1 MAFSRIRDSRGLNI
15 PEYQHS
21 SFAENVRHETVIIPS
36 TSQVA
41 FGSYSIFDFKE
52 KACLLNDIVLQFQVS
67 NLNIITNTTNQNTLS
82 PRFTPCWNW
91 FTRIEIVQNNQI
103 IDTIYPQ
110 SNFLLHQ
117 CFLSNED
124 RQLVND
130 GAGDYADFTK
140 LFLKT
145 NTSTQNETPF
155 GSGTSNLGE
164 YWYLPL
170 WTYFQSSHIPMLYP
184 KDDLQVRLYMDTI
197 ANCLYWDATNTN
209 NTGKTPSANLTCNLL
224 CNVTRL
230 GQDVNLYRLQALNRS
245 VEHYK
250 FLELRY
256 GTTTIQAG
264 VTSFNYVLNAITGN
278 CAFFFAV
285 IRNGKSLNDATKAG
299 DPNQYEPYSSFSIL
313 DSTSTNITG
322 GQPVPMSLV
331 QQYLSRKWTASSYY
345 ADIRNMFYDQQIWST
360 SYATGL
366 AFNSSRNFQ
375 STSYAIMYSFCDNPV
390 EAANSGVSSGGF
402 RFYGSEQLQ
411 IKFDTATTS
420 ALNVDIYAFVESC
433 IETSPVYVKKLTL

>member
-1 MAFSRIRDSRGLNI
+1 MAFPRVIDTKGLNI
-15 PEYQHS
+15 PEYQYS
-21 SFAENVRHETVIIPS
+21 SIAENVRHETVIIPS

-41 FGSYSIFDFKE
+41 FGAYSIFDFKE
-52 KACLLNDIVLQFQVS
+52 KACLVNDIVLQFQVS
-67 NLNIITNTTNQNTLS
+67 NLNILSNTTNVNTCS
-82 PRFTPCWNW
+82 PRLTPCFNW

-103 IDTIYPQ
+103 MDTIYPQ

-117 CFLSNED
+117 CFLSDED

-130 GAGDYADFTK
+130 GAGDYANFAK

-145 NTSTQNETPF
+145 NTSLQNETYF
-155 GSGTSNLGE
+155 SSASNQSE

-184 KDDLQVRLYMDTI
+184 KDDLQVRLYMDTL
-197 ANCLYWDATNTN
+197 ANCLYWDPANAN
-209 NTGKTPSANLTCNLL
+209 NTGKTPSASLTCNLL

-230 GQDVNLYRLQALNRS
+230 GQDVNLYRLQALNKS

-256 GTTTIQAG
+256 GTTTIQSG

-285 IRNGKSLNDATKAG
+285 IRNGRALNDTTKAG
-299 DPNQYEPYSSFSIL
+299 DPNQYEPYSNFSIL

-322 GQPVPMSLV
+322 GQPVPISLV
-331 QQYLSRKWTASSYY
+331 QQYLSRKWTASSFY
-345 ADIRNMFYDQQIWST
+345 ADIRNLAVDVKIFDPN
-360 SYATGL
+360 YATTML
-366 AFNSSRNFQ
+366 FSNSRSYQ
-375 STSYAIMYSFCDNPV
+375 STSNAIMYSFCENPID
-390 EAANSGVSSGGF
+390 AANSGVSSGGH

-411 IKFDTATTS
+411 IRFDSATSST
-420 ALNVDIYAFVESC
+420 LNLDIYAFVESA
-433 IETSPVYVKKLTL
+433 IEVSPVYVKKLTV

>member
-1 MAFSRIRDSRGLNI
+1 MAFSRIRNSRGLNI

-41 FGSYSIFDFKE
+41 FGAYSIFDFKE
-52 KACLLNDIVLQFQVS
+52 KACLLNDLVLQFQVS
-67 NLNIITNTTNQNTLS
+67 NLNILTNTTNVNTLS
-82 PRFTPCWNW
+82 PRLTPCWNW

-145 NTSTQNETPF
+145 NTNTQNEIQF
-155 GSGTSNLGE
+155 TSLSNQGE

-170 WTYFQSSHIPMLYP
+170 WSYFQSSHIPMLYP
-184 KDDLQVRLYMDTI
+184 KDDLQVRLYMDTL

-209 NTGKTPSANLTCNLL
+209 NTGKTPSASLTCNLL

-230 GQDVNLYRLQALNRS
+230 GQDVNLYRLQELNRS
-245 VEHYK
+245 LEHYK

-278 CAFFFAV
+278 CAFFFAI
-285 IRNGKSLNDATKAG
+285 IRNGNSLNNTTKAG

-345 ADIRNMFYDQQIWST
+345 SDVRNMYYDQQIFST
-360 SYATGL
+360 SYASGL

-411 IKFDTATTS
+411 IKFDSATSS

-433 IETSPVYVKKLTL
+433 IEVSPTYVKKLTL

>member
-1 MAFSRIRDSRGLNI
+1 MSFSRIRDSHNLNI

-21 SFAENVRHETVIIPS
+21 HHMNIKHETVIIPS

-41 FGSYSIFDFKE
+41 FGAYSIFDFKE

-67 NLNIITNTTNQNTLS
+67 NLNINGITVNALS
-82 PRFTPCWNW
+82 PRLTPCFNW

-130 GAGDYADFTK
+130 GAGDYADFAK

-145 NTSTQNETPF
+145 NTSLQNETYF
-155 GSGTSNLGE
+155 TSTSNQSE

-170 WTYFQSSHIPMLYP
+170 WSYFHSSHIPMLYP
-184 KDDLQVRLYMDTI
+184 KDDLQIRLYMDTLV
-197 ANCLYWDATNTN
+197 NCLYWDSANAA
-209 NTGKTPSANLTCNLL
+209 NTGKIPSANLTCNLL

-256 GTTTIQAG
+256 GTTTIQSG

-278 CAFFFAV
+278 CAFIFAI
-285 IRNGKSLNDATKAG
+285 IRNGKALNDSAKNG

-331 QQYLSRKWTASSYY
+331 QQYLSRKWTASSYFS
-345 ADIRNMFYDQQIWST
+345 DIRNMVYDTQMWNST
-360 SYATGL
+360 YPSTN
-366 AFNSSRNFQ
+366 AFNINRNWQ
-375 STSYAIMYSFCDNPV
+375 STSYAIMYSFCNNPV
-390 EAANSGVSSGGF
+390 EAANSGVSSGGH

-411 IKFDTATTS
+411 IKFDSATTS
-420 ALNVDIYAFVESC
+420 TLNLDVYAFVESC
-433 IETSPVYVKKLTL
+433 IEVSPTYIKKLTL

>member
-1 MAFSRIRDSRGLNI
+1 MSFSRIRDPQNLNI

-21 SFAENVRHETVIIPS
+21 HHMNIKHETVIIPS

-41 FGSYSIFDFKE
+41 FGAYSIFDFKE
-52 KACLLNDIVLQFQVS
+52 KACLLNDIVLQFQVN
-67 NLNIITNTTNQNTLS
+67 NLNILSNSTNVSSCS
-82 PRFTPCWNW
+82 PRLTPCWNW
-91 FTRIEIVQNNQI
+91 FTRIEIVQNSQI

-124 RQLVND
+124 RQLAND

-140 LFLKT
+140 LFMKT
-145 NTSTQNETPF
+145 NTSIQTESYFT
-155 GSGTSNLGE
+155 STSNQGE

-170 WTYFQSSHIPMLYP
+170 WSYFHSSHIPMLYP
-184 KDDLQVRLYMDTI
+184 KDDLQIRLYMDTL
-197 ANCLYWDATNTN
+197 ANCLYWDSANTN
-209 NTGKTPSANLTCNLL
+209 NSGKIPSANLTCNLL

-278 CAFFFAV
+278 CAFIFAI
-285 IRNGKSLNDATKAG
+285 IRNGRTLNDTTKAG
-299 DPNQYEPYSSFSIL
+299 DPNQYEPYASFSIL

-331 QQYLSRKWTASSYY
+331 QQYLSRKWTASSYFS
-345 ADIRNMFYDQQIWST
+345 DVRNLYFDTQIWNSIYPT
-360 SYATGL
+360 QL
-366 AFNSSRNFQ
+366 AFTNGRNYQ
-375 STSYAIMYSFCDNPV
+375 STSYAIMYSFCNNPV
-390 EAANSGVSSGGF
+390 EAATSGVSSGGH

-411 IKFDTATTS
+411 IKFDSATTS
-420 ALNVDIYAFVESC
+420 TLNVDVYAMVESC
-433 IETSPVYVKKLTL
+433 IEVSPTYIKKLTL

>member
-21 SFAENVRHETVIIPS
+21 SVAENIRHETVIIPS

-41 FGSYSIFDFKE
+41 FGAYSIFDFKE
-52 KACLLNDIVLQFQVS
+52 KACLLNDIVLQFQVN
-67 NLNIITNTTNQNTLS
+67 NLNILSNSTNVNTQS
-82 PRFTPCWNW
+82 PRLTPCWNW

-130 GAGDYADFTK
+130 GAGDYADFSK
-140 LFLKT
+140 LFMKT
-145 NTSTQNETPF
+145 NTSIQTESYFT
-155 GSGTSNLGE
+155 STSNQGE

-184 KDDLQVRLYMDTI
+184 KDDLQVRLYMDTL
-197 ANCLYWDATNTN
+197 ANCLYWDASNSN
-209 NTGKTPSANLTCNLL
+209 NTGKTPSAGLTCNLL

-285 IRNGKSLNDATKAG
+285 IRNGRSLNDTTKAG

-345 ADIRNMFYDQQIWST
+345 SDIRNLYFDTQIWNT
-360 SYATGL
+360 NYATQL
-366 AFNSSRNFQ
+366 AFTNGRNYQ

-390 EAANSGVSSGGF
+390 DAANSGVSSGGH

-411 IKFDTATTS
+411 IKFDSATSS
-420 ALNVDIYAFVESC
+420 ALNVDIYAFVESA
-433 IETSPVYVKKLTL
+433 IEVSPVYIKKLTL

>member
-1 MAFSRIRDSRGLNI
+1 MNI
-15 PEYQHS
+15 K
-21 SFAENVRHETVIIPS
+21 HETVIIPS

-41 FGSYSIFDFKE
+41 FGAYSIFDFKE
-52 KACLLNDIVLQFQVS
+52 KACLLKDIVLQFQVS
-67 NLNIITNTTNQNTLS
+67 NLNILTSSTDKNTCS
-82 PRFTPCWNW
+82 PRFTPCFNW
-91 FTRIEIVQNNQI
+91 FTRIEIVQHNQI

-124 RQLVND
+124 RQIVND
-130 GAGDYADFTK
+130 GAGDYADCAK

-145 NTSTQNETPF
+145 NTSIQNETYF
-155 GSGTSNLGE
+155 SSASNQGE

-170 WTYFQSSHIPMLYP
+170 WTYFHSSYIPMLYP
-184 KDDLQVRLYMDTI
+184 KDDLQIRLYMDTL
-197 ANCLYWDATNTN
+197 ANCLYWDVNIAANV
-209 NTGKTPSANLTCNLL
+209 GKTPSANLTCNLL

-230 GQDVNLYRLQALNRS
+230 GQDVNLYRLQALNKS

-256 GTTTIQAG
+256 GTTTIQQG
-264 VTSFNYVLNAITGN
+264 VTSFNYVLNAVTGN

-285 IRNGKSLNDATKAG
+285 IRNGRSLNDTTKAG

-331 QQYLSRKWTASSYY
+331 QQYLSRKWTASTYFS
-345 ADIRNMFYDQQIWST
+345 DIRNMNQDTQIWNS
-360 SYATGL
+360 SYATSF
-366 AFNSSRNFQ
+366 AYATNRNYQ
-375 STSYAIMYSFCDNPV
+375 STSYAIMYSFCENPV
-390 EAANSGVSSGGF
+390 DAANSGVSSGGH

-411 IKFDTATTS
+411 IKFDS
-420 ALNVDIYAFVESC
+420 
-433 IETSPVYVKKLTL
+433 

>member
-1 MAFSRIRDSRGLNI
+1 
-15 PEYQHS
+15 
-21 SFAENVRHETVIIPS
+21 
-36 TSQVA
+36 
-41 FGSYSIFDFKE
+41 
-52 KACLLNDIVLQFQVS
+52 
-67 NLNIITNTTNQNTLS
+67 
-82 PRFTPCWNW
+82 
-91 FTRIEIVQNNQI
+91 
-103 IDTIYPQ
+103 
-110 SNFLLHQ
+110 
-117 CFLSNED
+117 
-124 RQLVND
+124 
-130 GAGDYADFTK
+130 
-140 LFLKT
+140 
-145 NTSTQNETPF
+145 
-155 GSGTSNLGE
+155 
-164 YWYLPL
+164 
-170 WTYFQSSHIPMLYP
+170 MLYP

-209 NTGKTPSANLTCNLL
+209 NVGKTPSANLTCNLL

-285 IRNGKSLNDATKAG
+285 IRNGNSLNNTTKAG

-375 STSYAIMYSFCDNPV
+375 STSYAIMYAFCDNPV

-411 IKFDTATTS
+411 IKFDTATSS
-420 ALNVDIYAFVESC
+420 ALNVDIYAFVESA
-433 IETSPVYVKKLTL
+433 IEVSPTYVKKLTL